1 MEAYAMPVQ
10 RTPAT
15 RPASSSLEELRDR
28 KARLAAICQ
37 AYPETVAVSPWDNE
51 HLSLEVAGK
60 RFGYY
65 LYQHF
70 GDDGRSGAVLK
81 AEPGVQE
88 SVVGADPDSFWV
100 PAFVGRHG
108 WIGIRL
114 DLEEPDWDMVAAFV
128 HDAWLMTAPKKVR
141 LAFESSK

>member
-1 MEAYAMPVQ
+1 LAV
-10 RTPAT
+10 
-15 RPASSSLEELRDR
+15 LRRR
-28 KARLAAICQ
+28 KARLATICEG
-37 AYPETVAVSPWDNE
+37 YPETVATRSWNNE

-60 RFGYY
+60 RFGYF

-81 AEPGVQE
+81 APPGVQE
-88 SVVGADPDSFWV
+88 MLVDADRDRFWV

-114 DLEEPDWDMVAAFV
+114 DLDEPDWDEVAELV
-128 HDAWLMTAPKKVR
+128 RQAWLMTAPKKVR
-141 LAFESSK
+141 MAFESAK

>member
-1 MEAYAMPVQ
+1 MPAP
-10 RTPAT
+10 RRPAT
-15 RPASSSLEELRDR
+15 RPAAADLATLRTR
-28 KARLAAICQ
+28 KLRLQTLCQ
-37 AYPETVAVSPWDNE
+37 PYPETVAASRWDNE

-60 RFGYY
+60 RFGYF

-81 AEPGVQE
+81 AAPGVQE
-88 SVVGADPDSFWV
+88 MLVEQDPDRFWV

-114 DLEEPDWDMVAAFV
+114 DLEEPDWDLVADFV
-128 HDAWLMTAPKKVR
+128 RDAWLLTAPRR
-141 LAFESSK
+141 LRQAIEADQTNR

>member
-1 MEAYAMPVQ
+1 MPAP

-15 RPASSSLEELRDR
+15 RPAVAGLDELRLR
-28 KARLAAICQ
+28 KARLAEICE
-37 AYPETVAVSPWDNE
+37 AYPDTVATNTYENE
-51 HLSLEVAGK
+51 HLSLQVAGK

-88 SVVGADPDSFWV
+88 TLVEADPDQFWV

-108 WIGIRL
+108 WVGIRL
-114 DLEEPDWDMVAAFV
+114 DLEEPDWDVVAGFV
-128 HDAWLMTAPKKVR
+128 RDAWLLTAPKKLR
-141 LAFESSK
+141 QAIEASPGS

>member
-1 MEAYAMPVQ
+1 MCAAYPDTVAANPW
-10 RTPAT
+10 
-15 RPASSSLEELRDR
+15 DR
-28 KARLAAICQ
+28 K
-37 AYPETVAVSPWDNE
+37 

-60 RFGYY
+60 RFGYF

-81 AEPGVQE
+81 APPGVQE
-88 SVVGADPDSFWV
+88 MLVEADPDRFWV

-114 DLEEPDWDMVAAFV
+114 DLEEPDWDKVADFV
-128 HDAWLMTAPKKVR
+128 RQAWLMTAPRKVR
-141 LAFESSK
+141 LAFESAK

>member
-1 MEAYAMPVQ
+1 MPAP

-15 RPASSSLEELRDR
+15 RAATASLDEVRERR
-28 KARLAAICQ
+28 QRLAALCDGF
-37 AYPETVAVSPWDNE
+37 PETVATQPWENE

-60 RFGYY
+60 RFGYF

-88 SVVGADPDSFWV
+88 TLVDSDPDTFWV

-114 DLEEPDWDMVAAFV
+114 DLEEPDWDMIAAFV
-128 HDAWLMTAPKKVR
+128 RDAWMLTAPKKLRGLV
-141 LAFESSK
+141 S

>member
-1 MEAYAMPVQ
+1 
-10 RTPAT
+10 
-15 RPASSSLEELRDR
+15 
-28 KARLAAICQ
+28 
-37 AYPETVAVSPWDNE
+37 VAVSRWESD

-81 AEPGVQE
+81 AAPGVQE
-88 SVVGADPDSFWV
+88 ILVAEDPDRFWV
-100 PAFVGRHG
+100 PAFLGRHG

-114 DLEEPDWDMVAAFV
+114 DLEEPDWDEVAGFV
-128 HDAWLMTAPKKVR
+128 RDAWLLCAPRKVR
-141 LAFESSK
+141 RTFELVD

>member
-1 MEAYAMPVQ
+1 MPAP
-10 RTPAT
+10 RTPSNRAAT
-15 RPASSSLEELRDR
+15 ASMAVLRKR
-28 KARLAAICQ
+28 KARLAALCE
-37 AYPETVAVSPWDNE
+37 AYPETEAANRYDNE

-81 AEPGVQE
+81 AAPGAQE
-88 SVVGADPDSFWV
+88 LLVEEDPDRFWV

-114 DLEEPDWDMVAAFV
+114 DLDEPDWDEIADFV
-128 HDAWLMTAPKKVR
+128 RDAWRLTAPKRVLKSFD
-141 LAFESSK
+141 A

>member
-1 MEAYAMPVQ
+1 MAAPRRPSTRQ
-10 RTPAT
+10 AT
-15 RPASSSLEELRDR
+15 ANDAELAQR
-28 KARLAAICQ
+28 KARLAQLCE
-37 AYPETVAVSPWDNE
+37 AYPQTTAASKWDNE

-81 AEPGVQE
+81 AAPGVQE
-88 SVVGADPDSFWV
+88 MLVEADPDRFWV

-114 DLEEPDWDMVAAFV
+114 DIEEPDWEELEMFLRE
-128 HDAWLMTAPKKVR
+128 AWLLAAPKKLR
-141 LAFESSK
+141 QSLEAGQ

>member
-1 MEAYAMPVQ
+1 MPAP

-15 RPASSSLEELRDR
+15 RQPSASLAVVRERR
-28 KARLAAICQ
+28 ARLAEICET
-37 AYPETVAVSPWDNE
+37 YPETVAISPWDNE

-60 RFGYY
+60 RFGYF

-88 SVVGADPDSFWV
+88 SLVNADPGRFWV

-114 DLEEPDWDMVAAFV
+114 DLEGPDWDVVSDFV
-128 HDAWLMTAPKKVR
+128 RDAWLLAAPKR
-141 LAFESSK
+141 LRRAIETRSP

>member
-1 MEAYAMPVQ
+1 MPAP

-15 RPASSSLEELRDR
+15 RPPSVSLPELQQRR
-28 KARLAAICQ
+28 ARLAELCE
-37 AYPETVAVSPWDNE
+37 AYPETVAANRWNNE

-60 RFGYY
+60 RFGNY

-70 GDDGRSGAVLK
+70 GDDGRSGVVLK
-81 AEPGVQE
+81 APPGVQE
-88 SVVGADPDSFWV
+88 MLVESDPDRFWV

-114 DLEEPDWDMVAAFV
+114 DLEEPDWDEVAIFV
-128 HDAWLMTAPKKVR
+128 RDAWLMTAPKGLGRVI
-141 LAFESSK
+141 SP

>member
-1 MEAYAMPVQ
+1 MPAP

-15 RPASSSLEELRDR
+15 RPATASMAVLGRR
-28 KARLAAICQ
+28 KARFAKLCE
-37 AYPETVAVSPWDNE
+37 AYPETTATSPFENE

-81 AEPGVQE
+81 AAPGAQE
-88 SVVGADPDSFWV
+88 ILVDSDPDRFWV

-114 DLEEPDWDMVAAFV
+114 DLEEPDWDEVATFV
-128 HDAWLMTAPKKVR
+128 RDAWLLAAPKKVR
-141 LAFESSK
+141 RAFEGGGQPPT

>member
-1 MEAYAMPVQ
+1 MA
-10 RTPAT
+10 
-15 RPASSSLEELRDR
+15 ELRGR
-28 KARLAAICQ
+28 KERLAQICE
-37 AYPETVAVSPWDNE
+37 AYPETVAASIGDRE

-81 AEPGVQE
+81 AAPGAQE
-88 SVVGADPDSFWV
+88 MLVEADPDRFWV

-108 WIGIRL
+108 WIGIRF
-114 DLEEPDWDMVAAFV
+114 DLEEPNWDEVGDFV
-128 HDAWLMTAPKKVR
+128 RDAWLLTAPRRVR
-141 LAFESSK
+141 QLVDSSQ

>member
-1 MEAYAMPVQ
+1 MPAP

-15 RPASSSLEELRDR
+15 RPPTAGMAVLRSR
-28 KARLAAICQ
+28 KTRLAKICE
-37 AYPETVAVSPWDNE
+37 AYPETVASNRYDNE
-51 HLSLEVAGK
+51 HLSLEVGGK

-81 AEPGVQE
+81 ASPGLQE
-88 SVVGADPDSFWV
+88 MLVDADPDRFWV

-114 DLEEPDWDMVAAFV
+114 DLEEPDWEEVADFV
-128 HDAWLMTAPKKVR
+128 HEAWLMTAPKRVR
-141 LAFESSK
+141 RGFESAQ

>member
-1 MEAYAMPVQ
+1 V
-10 RTPAT
+10 
-15 RPASSSLEELRDR
+15 LRRR
-28 KARLAAICQ
+28 KAHLARICEG
-37 AYPETVAVSPWDNE
+37 YPETVTTSAAGHE

-81 AEPGVQE
+81 APAGVQE
-88 SVVGADPDSFWV
+88 LLVGSDPDRFWV

-108 WIGIRL
+108 WIGIRF
-114 DLEEPDWDMVAAFV
+114 DLEEPDWDEVTDLV
-128 HDAWLMTAPKKVR
+128 RQAWFMTAPKKIR
-141 LAFESSK
+141 LAFESTP

>member
-1 MEAYAMPVQ
+1 MPAP

-15 RPASSSLEELRDR
+15 RPPSATMAMLRRR
-28 KARLAAICQ
+28 KARLAKLCD
-37 AYPETVAVSPWDNE
+37 AYPETAASSFWENE
-51 HLSLEVAGK
+51 HLSLEVAGR

-81 AEPGVQE
+81 AGPGVQE
-88 SVVGADPDSFWV
+88 HLVKLDPDRFWV
-100 PAFVGRHG
+100 PAFVGRYG

-114 DLEEPDWDMVAAFV
+114 DLEEPDWDEIGELV
-128 HDAWLMTAPKKVR
+128 HDAWVLAAPKKVR
-141 LAFESSK
+141 RAFEAAK

>member
-1 MEAYAMPVQ
+1 MPAP

-15 RPASSSLEELRDR
+15 RPATASKAVVDRR
-28 KARLAAICQ
+28 KARLAKLCE
-37 AYPETVAVSPWDNE
+37 AYPETIATSTHEND

-81 AEPGVQE
+81 AAPGAQE
-88 SVVGADPDSFWV
+88 MLVEADPDRFWV

-114 DLEEPDWDMVAAFV
+114 DLEEPDWDEVADFV
-128 HDAWLMTAPKKVR
+128 REAWLLTAPKKVR
-141 LAFESSK
+141 QGFGAAQ

>member
-1 MEAYAMPVQ
+1 MAV
-10 RTPAT
+10 
-15 RPASSSLEELRDR
+15 LRRR
-28 KARLAAICQ
+28 KARLAAICA
-37 AYPETVAVSPWDNE
+37 AYPDTVAASPWDNE

-65 LYQHF
+65 LYKHF

-81 AEPGVQE
+81 APPGAQE
-88 SVVGADPDSFWV
+88 MLVDADPDRFWV

-114 DLEEPDWDMVAAFV
+114 DLEEPDWDEVTDFIRR
-128 HDAWLMTAPKKVR
+128 AWLMTAPKKVR
-141 LAFESSK
+141 LAFESTN

>member
-1 MEAYAMPVQ
+1 V
-10 RTPAT
+10 R
-15 RPASSSLEELRDR
+15 RRRVL
-28 KARLAAICQ
+28 LAQICE
-37 AYPETVAVSPWDNE
+37 AYPETVALARWENE

-60 RFGYY
+60 RFGYF

-81 AEPGVQE
+81 AAPGAQE
-88 SVVGADPDSFWV
+88 MLVGADPDCFWV

-114 DLEEPDWDMVAAFV
+114 DLEEPDWNQVATFV
-128 HDAWLMTAPKKVR
+128 HDAWLMTAPRR
-141 LAFESSK
+141 LRQSFKANR

>member
-1 MEAYAMPVQ
+1 VPAP

-15 RPASSSLEELRDR
+15 RPPQVDIEDLRRR
-28 KARLAAICQ
+28 KERLATICE
-37 AYPETVAVSPWDNE
+37 AYPETVASGRWDNE

-60 RFGYY
+60 RFGYF

-88 SVVGADPDSFWV
+88 TLVEADPDRFWV

-114 DLEEPDWDMVAAFV
+114 DLEEPDWEEVADFV
-128 HDAWLMTAPKKVR
+128 RDAWLLTAPRKLR
-141 LAFESSK
+141 LALESRQ

>member
-1 MEAYAMPVQ
+1 MAAPRRPSNRAATASEAE
-10 RTPAT
+10 
-15 RPASSSLEELRDR
+15 LERR
-28 KARLAAICQ
+28 KARLAEICT
-37 AYPETVAVSPWDNE
+37 AYPETVAHSRWDNE

-81 AEPGVQE
+81 AAPGAQE
-88 SVVGADPDSFWV
+88 TMVEADPDRFWV

-114 DLEEPDWDMVAAFV
+114 DIEEPDWEEVAVFV
-128 HDAWLMTAPKKVR
+128 REAWMLTAPKKLR
-141 LAFESSK
+141 QAIDPAG

>member
-1 MEAYAMPVQ
+1 MPAP

-15 RPASSSLEELRDR
+15 RLATASMEVLRQR
-28 KARLAAICQ
+28 KARLAKLCE
-37 AYPETVAVSPWDNE
+37 AYPETVASVPWDNE

-60 RFGYY
+60 RFGYF

-70 GDDGRSGAVLK
+70 GDDGRSGVVLK
-81 AEPGVQE
+81 AAPGVQE
-88 SVVGADPDSFWV
+88 MLVEQDPDRFWV

-114 DLEEPDWDMVAAFV
+114 DLEEPDWEELADFI
-128 HDAWLMTAPKKVR
+128 HDAWLQAAPKRVR
-141 LAFESSK
+141 QVFESAK

>member
-1 MEAYAMPVQ
+1 MPAP

-15 RPASSSLEELRDR
+15 RAASASMTELQRR
-28 KARLAAICQ
+28 KARLAELCE
-37 AYPETVAVSPWDNE
+37 AYPETVAAGSWDNE

-81 AEPGVQE
+81 AAPGVQE
-88 SVVGADPDSFWV
+88 MLVEQDPDRFWV
-100 PAFVGRHG
+100 PAFVGRNG
-108 WIGIRL
+108 WLGIRL
-114 DLEEPDWDMVAAFV
+114 DLEEPDWELIADFV
-128 HDAWLMTAPKKVR
+128 RDAWLMTAPKKLR
-141 LAFESSK
+141 LAYESAK

>member
-1 MEAYAMPVQ
+1 MPAP

-15 RPASSSLEELRDR
+15 RPASAGLEELGRR
-28 KARLAAICQ
+28 KAQLAQICE
-37 AYPETVAVSPWDNE
+37 AYPDTVALSPWGNE

-81 AEPGVQE
+81 ASPGVQE
-88 SVVGADPDSFWV
+88 TLVEADPDRFWV

-114 DLEEPDWDMVAAFV
+114 DLEEPDWDIVADFV
-128 HDAWLMTAPKKVR
+128 RGAWLLTAPRKLR
-141 LAFESSK
+141 QAIEAAG

>member
-1 MEAYAMPVQ
+1 MPAS
-10 RTPAT
+10 RRPAT
-15 RPASSSLEELRDR
+15 RPPSAALDELHRR
-28 KARLAAICQ
+28 KARLAAICEG
-37 AYPETVAVSPWDNE
+37 YPETVALNRYDNE

-81 AEPGVQE
+81 AEAGVQE
-88 SVVGADPDSFWV
+88 TLVEADPDLFWV

-108 WIGIRL
+108 WIGIRM
-114 DLEEPDWDMVAAFV
+114 DLEEPDWDMLAAFV
-128 HDAWLMTAPKKVR
+128 RDAWLMAAPKKLR
-141 LAFESSK
+141 STFETAG

>member
-1 MEAYAMPVQ
+1 MPAP
-10 RTPAT
+10 RRPAT
-15 RPASSSLEELRDR
+15 RPAAVGLEELHHR
-28 KARLAAICQ
+28 KVRLAEICA
-37 AYPETVAVSPWDNE
+37 AYPETAAVNSWDNE

-81 AEPGVQE
+81 AAPGVQE
-88 SVVGADPDSFWV
+88 TLVEADPDRFWV

-108 WIGIRL
+108 WIGVRL
-114 DLEEPDWDMVAAFV
+114 DLEEPDWDLVADFV
-128 HDAWLMTAPKKVR
+128 RDAWLLTAPRKLRAGVGAKP
-141 LAFESSK
+141 

>member
-1 MEAYAMPVQ
+1 MPAP

-15 RPASSSLEELRDR
+15 RQPSASLAVVRERR
-28 KARLAAICQ
+28 ARLAEICET
-37 AYPETVAVSPWDNE
+37 YPETVAISPWDNE

-60 RFGYY
+60 RFGYF

-88 SVVGADPDSFWV
+88 RDRKSVV
-100 PAFVGRHG
+100 
-108 WIGIRL
+108 
-114 DLEEPDWDMVAAFV
+114 
-128 HDAWLMTAPKKVR
+128 
-141 LAFESSK
+141 

>member
-1 MEAYAMPVQ
+1 MPAP

-15 RPASSSLEELRDR
+15 RPPSASMAVLRRR
-28 KARLAAICQ
+28 KARLAQICET
-37 AYPETVAVSPWDNE
+37 YPETAASCPWENE

-81 AEPGVQE
+81 AAPGTQE
-88 SVVGADPDSFWV
+88 MLVKLDPDRFWV

-114 DLEEPDWDMVAAFV
+114 DLEEPDWDEVAELV
-128 HDAWLMTAPKKVR
+128 RDAWLLTAPKKVR
-141 LAFESSK
+141 RAFESAKQGG